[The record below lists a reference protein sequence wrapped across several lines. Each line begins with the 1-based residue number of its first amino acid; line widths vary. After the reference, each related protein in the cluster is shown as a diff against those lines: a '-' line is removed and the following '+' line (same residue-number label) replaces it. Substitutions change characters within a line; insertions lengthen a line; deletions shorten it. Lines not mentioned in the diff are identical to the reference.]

1 MRFRLEY
8 LIVKAVEL
16 CVRPLPLSLVR
27 TLGEGL
33 GLSFYL
39 VDRVHRRIALANLE
53 VAFPN
58 RTQDERKAIAQSM
71 FRHFGRLLLELLKYA
86 SMPRHDQLGLVEWE
100 GEERV
105 RLALAQGK
113 GILFCTGH
121 FGFWEQQALAH
132 ALKFAPMA
140 VMARP
145 LDNPKLHDLLEHIR
159 TSNGNPVLY
168 RRGAVRKALRLL
180 AEGKGV
186 GILIDQHMT
195 SADAIYVDF
204 FGRPAATTSTLAA
217 LALRTGA
224 PVIPL
229 FAFPLPNGRY
239 RMIYEHPVEPP
250 RRDSTDAVRE
260 FTQRCTDVLEMHV
273 RRHPELWL
281 WMHRRWRDAP
291 GPALDAAP
299 GMFPSAKADLGL
311 KTSRDKTGLGIGR
324 LIHAPNWLGDAV
336 MALPAIRDMRRHFS
350 GSSLTIAARPP
361 VAPLFRAV
369 PGVDRLEILDSRRA
383 SARLTADIGI
393 LLPNSFRSA
402 WLLKRAGVKE
412 RWGYRSDFRRV
423 LLTRAVRRPRTEG
436 AFRRVPIPI
445 WFGNLASKP
454 DR

>member
-1 MRFRLEY
+1 MRHRLEY
-8 LIVKAVEL
+8 LIVKTVDL
-16 CVRPLPLSLVR
+16 CLRPLPLVAVR

-33 GLSFYL
+33 GLLFYL
-39 VDRVHRRIALANLE
+39 VDRVHRRIALANLD
-53 VAFPN
+53 VAFPQ
-58 RTQDERKAIAQSM
+58 RPPEERRAVARSM
-71 FRHFGRLLLELLKYA
+71 FKHFGRLLLELLKYA
-86 SMPRHDQLGLVEWE
+86 SLPKDRQLALVEWE

-121 FGFWEQQALAH
+121 FGYWEQQALAH
-132 ALKFAPMA
+132 ALRFEPMA

-145 LDNPKLHDLLEHIR
+145 LDNPRLHDLLERVR

-195 SADAIYVDF
+195 SPDAIYVDF

-229 FAFPLPNGRY
+229 FAFPLPDGRY

-250 RRDSTDAVRE
+250 THDSPDAVRE

-299 GMFPSAKADLGL
+299 GMFPSAKADLVPEDEV
-311 KTSRDKTGLGIGR
+311 RD
-324 LIHAPNWLGDAV
+324 
-336 MALPAIRDMRRHFS
+336 
-350 GSSLTIAARPP
+350 
-361 VAPLFRAV
+361 
-369 PGVDRLEILDSRRA
+369 
-383 SARLTADIGI
+383 
-393 LLPNSFRSA
+393 
-402 WLLKRAGVKE
+402 
-412 RWGYRSDFRRV
+412 
-423 LLTRAVRRPRTEG
+423 
-436 AFRRVPIPI
+436 
-445 WFGNLASKP
+445 
-454 DR
+454 

>member
-1 MRFRLEY
+1 MRYQLEY
-8 LIVKAVEL
+8 LV
-16 CVRPLPLSLVR
+16 VRGVALMVRVLPLSTVR
-27 TLGEGL
+27 ALGESL
-33 GLSFYL
+33 GLTFYL
-39 VDRVHRRIALANLE
+39 VDRVHRRIALANLQ
-53 VAFPN
+53 VAFPKKSA
-58 RTQDERKAIAQSM
+58 DECRIIAKSM
-71 FRHFGRLLLELLKYA
+71 FKHFGRLLVELLKFSSLSRERQMA
-86 SMPRHDQLGLVEWE
+86 LVDWE

-132 ALKFAPMA
+132 ALKFQPMA

-145 LDNPKLHDLLEHIR
+145 LDNPKLHNLLEAIR
-159 TSNGNPVLY
+159 MSNGNEVVY

-217 LALRTGA
+217 LAIRTGA

-229 FAFPLPNGRY
+229 FAFPAAGGRY

-250 RRDSTDAVRE
+250 AHDSEHAVRE

-299 GMFPSAKADLGL
+299 GMFPSAKADLV
-311 KTSRDKTGLGIGR
+311 SEDQTGFG
-324 LIHAPNWLGDAV
+324 
-336 MALPAIRDMRRHFS
+336 
-350 GSSLTIAARPP
+350 
-361 VAPLFRAV
+361 
-369 PGVDRLEILDSRRA
+369 
-383 SARLTADIGI
+383 TAD
-393 LLPNSFRSA
+393 
-402 WLLKRAGVKE
+402 
-412 RWGYRSDFRRV
+412 
-423 LLTRAVRRPRTEG
+423 
-436 AFRRVPIPI
+436 
-445 WFGNLASKP
+445 
-454 DR
+454 